1 MALSYLLRGAVTRL
15 GRVLA
20 MRTYKPA
27 DPSPRSRYDKA
38 DWKKGREELSTR
50 ITYDSSLS
58 ALSTKDNLEGT
69 VDRLV
74 AVFVGVLKENVAR
87 V

>member
-1 MALSYLLRGAVTRL
+1 MADLPHNTSRDSSMVPPSLLSTLWLELT
-15 GRVLA
+15 
-20 MRTYKPA
+20 
-27 DPSPRSRYDKA
+27 YDKA

-74 AVFVGVLKENVAR
+74 AVFVGVLQENVAR
-87 V
+87 A